1 MSIIPAPPRRRKPDF
16 TLTMINIVFLL
27 LLFFL
32 TTGSLTNRN
41 EAQADIPVTKD
52 LPLERLPR
60 PLLLITAEGDLFLDG
75 RSLARDTLVPA
86 ARTAIEE
93 TGDAQAALNLLAQHD
108 MPAGDLLDIAEMLRS
123 DGIAVQIVTLHEAPA
138 GPAGAP

>member
-1 MSIIPAPPRRRKPDF
+1 MSIIPVPPPRRKPDF
-16 TLTMINIVFLL
+16 TLTMIIIVFLL

-41 EAQADIPVTKD
+41 EAQADISITRD

-60 PLLLITAEGDLFLDG
+60 PLLLITAEGELYLDG
-75 RSLARDTLVPA
+75 RSLTRETLVGA
-86 ARTAIEE
+86 VKTAIADI
-93 TGDAQAALNLLAQHD
+93 GDANAALNLLAQHD
-108 MPAGDLLDIAEMLRS
+108 MPASDLLDIAEMLRT

-138 GPAGAP
+138 GAAP

>member
-1 MSIIPAPPRRRKPDF
+1 MSIIPLPPQRRKPDF

-41 EAQADIPVTKD
+41 EAQADIPFTKD

-60 PLLLITAEGDLFLDG
+60 PLLLITADGELFLDG
-75 RSLARDTLVPA
+75 QQLSRETLIGA
-86 ARTAIEE
+86 ARTAIAN
-93 TGDAQAALNLLAQHD
+93 TGDAAAALNLLAQRD
-108 MPAGDLLDIAEMLRS
+108 MPASDLLDIAEMLRT

>member
-1 MSIIPAPPRRRKPDF
+1 MSIIPLPPQRRKPDF

-41 EAQADIPVTKD
+41 EAQADIPFTKD

-60 PLLLITAEGDLFLDG
+60 PLLLITADGELFLDG
-75 RSLARDTLVPA
+75 QQLSRETLIGA
-86 ARTAIEE
+86 ARTAIAN
-93 TGDAQAALNLLAQHD
+93 TGDAGAALNLLAQRD
-108 MPAGDLLDIAEMLRS
+108 MPAGDLLDIAEMLRT

-138 GPAGAP
+138 APAGAP